1 MLPNRAIEGILVA
14 IAIAVLALNATLKI
28 AAHTVIN
35 RAEARKKG
43 NSVSDFSPTSQL
55 PA

>member
-14 IAIAVLALNATLKI
+14 IAIAALNATLKI

-43 NSVSDFSPTSQL
+43 NGVSDFSPTSQL
-55 PA
+55 HA